1 MKGAFLLIT
10 CNADSPLSE
19 GNLYSLFVRKNVFRD
34 MKSTDG
40 GFKSEHFE
48 NIANLKPLPADLIL
62 LNVLFLKT
70 TNKSHPTDKGELALH
85 ECFTMY
91 SR

>member
-1 MKGAFLLIT
+1 
-10 CNADSPLSE
+10 
-19 GNLYSLFVRKNVFRD
+19 

-48 NIANLKPLPADLIL
+48 NMANLKPQSTDLIL

-70 TNKSHPTDKGELALH
+70 TDKGRPMDKGELALH
-85 ECFTMY
+85 IYALYPLTIVLY
-91 SR
+91 TKNDNDINI